1 MGSLLYPTNEKFS
14 EGMVNFQ
21 PVVESCGHGA
31 GGLDLLVE
39 VVAGGLV
46 ALRR

>member
-1 MGSLLYPTNEKFS
+1 MESFLYSANEKFS

-21 PVVESCGHGA
+21 PVVESCGHVA
-31 GGLDLLVE
+31 KGLE
-39 VVAGGLV
+39 SGGLV